1 MKKTALFFY
10 TILFLSASL
19 QATIRGKVT
28 DAKGVPVMGVNI
40 YWSGTTIG
48 VASGE
53 SGEFSVEPTTATNRL
68 VFSNVSFNS
77 DTVTVRNPAEPVHVV
92 LSEVIA
98 LSEVSVV
105 TKNLGTIK
113 GRTSVVQTEKITA
126 EELCKA
132 ACCNLSESFETN
144 PSVDVTYSDAATGA
158 KQIKMLGLSGAYVQM
173 LTENIPNLRG
183 ISAPYGLGFIPGPW
197 MESIQVSKGTAS
209 VVNGY
214 EAITGQINVEYKK
227 PQTSE
232 IVAANVFASD
242 AGRVEAN
249 VNASAVLSPAL
260 STGILLHASDEF
272 TSIDDNGDGF
282 MDIPMVKQYNF
293 INRWYY
299 KKGDYISQ
307 AFFRA
312 LSESRMGGQVSGNY
326 HIGIETERYEF
337 FLKNGYIF
345 NHENDAS
352 IGFIVSGSLH
362 TQNALYGLKKY
373 DGEQGNLYANFIYQ
387 RNFGHAHKLSTGA
400 SFNFDDYNETLFLT
414 QSSVFPR
421 REYVPGIFA
430 EYTLDLHDKLIV
442 LAGIRGD
449 YNSRY
454 GSFVT
459 PRLHL
464 KYNLN
469 EHLHFRGSAGKGF
482 RSPNV
487 LAENNYLLASNR
499 ALNIEPNLK
508 MEQAWNYGLSAQSYI
523 HLFGKELSLTG
534 EWYYTN
540 FREQVVVDMDS
551 DPHAVS
557 FSNLNGKS
565 FASSGQ
571 VEANMEVAKGLTMTL
586 AHRINDVKTTIGG
599 VLREKPLTNRSKS
612 LITASY
618 QTPLKQWQL
627 DATVQFNGGGR
638 LPDPDPANSFA
649 WEKEFQPYTIANAQV
664 TKYFKTWSVYLG
676 SENIT
681 SFVQK
686 NPIVDVGNPFSNN
699 FDASMVWG
707 PMHGRKL
714 YVGFRWALARE

>member
-638 LPDPDPANSFA
+638 LPDPDPTSPFA